1 MAEKRQLLVHR
12 VGTDD
17 PRYDGSDGDK
27 REPDPTRIHVAE
39 ILDERVLHDLTEDL
53 GRTAADH
60 LVKEY
65 GDGLKQRLQVLAAA
79 AFDRSLCLV
88 YDTAEDLAVTSATV
102 GAAALAQ
109 AARTVAQDAVRYRTL
124 PGVVTLEQLMRLA
137 HDTEAA
143 LVRHL
148 PTDTP
153 PPGPYG

>member
-12 VGTDD
+12 VGADD
-17 PRYDGSDGDK
+17 PRYDGSEGDE
-27 REPDPTRIHVAE
+27 REPDPTRIIVAE
-39 ILDERVLHDLTEDL
+39 ILDERALHDLAEDL
-53 GRTAADH
+53 GRPAADQ

-88 YDTAEDLAVTSATV
+88 YDTAVDLAVTSATV

-124 PGVVTLEQLMRLA
+124 PGVVTLELLMRLA
-137 HDTEAA
+137 HDTEVA

-148 PTDTP
+148 RTDTP
-153 PPGPYG
+153 PPGPYE